1 MIIYLIYLYFL
12 IVLDLYFL
20 WIGSPLRKLTRSVQQ
35 YQLMYYRTSEA
46 KFESVYIQ
54 VLGGFSVL
62 VDKLVLTVGFLL
74 PF

>member
-12 IVLDLYFL
+12 DLYFL
-20 WIGSPLRKLTRSVQQ
+20 WFGSPLKKLTRSVQQ

-54 VLGGFSVL
+54 VLGGYSVL

>member
-1 MIIYLIYLYFL
+1 
-12 IVLDLYFL
+12 
-20 WIGSPLRKLTRSVQQ
+20 
-35 YQLMYYRTSEA
+35 MYYRTSEA